1 MAAVAHGWHKPGGG
15 GPPVSVAREF
25 NSADKGTGIMK
36 KFDAG
41 GPTTEDDRGPGMT
54 LGFGGAPPPTTR
66 WGGMGAGTLP
76 AGPKAPTSSARGMFA
91 RGGAVIG
98 TYSPFMKTPD
108 EFRERDHA
116 GGGTDEV
123 FGKGPSK
130 GDEDQARGKANPVGK
145 SKQIPR
151 P

>member
-1 MAAVAHGWHKPGGG
+1 MAACAHGAGYPSC
-15 GPPVSVAREF
+15 PPAMVAKEF
-25 NSADKGTGIMK
+25 NQADKGTGIMSK
-36 KFDAG
+36 S
-41 GPTTEDDRGPGMT
+41 R
-54 LGFGGAPPPTTR
+54 
-66 WGGMGAGTLP
+66 
-76 AGPKAPTSSARGMFA
+76 SSNVAHYA

-108 EFRERDHA
+108 EFRENSHA
-116 GGGTDEV
+116 NGGTDEV

-145 SKQIPR
+145 NKQVPR